1 MPHIHSISVSKEVSD
16 LLDKLYHGQKSRV
29 CDEALRSYFDLNPD
43 LKVTRERK
51 PTQEKYPPLEITID
65 DL

>member
-43 LKVTRERK
+43 LTVTRERK
-51 PTQEKYPPLEITID
+51 TRTIKYPVEEITVE